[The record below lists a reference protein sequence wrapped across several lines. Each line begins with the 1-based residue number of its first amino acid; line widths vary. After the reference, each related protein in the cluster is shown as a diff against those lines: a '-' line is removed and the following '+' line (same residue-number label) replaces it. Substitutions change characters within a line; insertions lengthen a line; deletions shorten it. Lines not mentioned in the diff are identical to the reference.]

1 MLGVSYRKG
10 ESLGLNIVVPKAFYK
25 RAVDRNLIKR
35 WVREAFRT
43 KQVNL
48 LTGVYTVR
56 VGKGIIEKKYHDI
69 EYLLHNSLRAFL

>member
-1 MLGVSYRKG
+1 M
-10 ESLGLNIVVPKAFYK
+10 
-25 RAVDRNLIKR
+25 DRNLIKR